1 MGLYMLKK
9 YSGTR
14 NENACA
20 SIAEKGKKR
29 GGRGENKVAQS
40 REEHASNE
48 ASDLTDAPQK
58 LT

>member
-20 SIAEKGKKR
+20 PIAENGKKE
-29 GGRGENKVAQS
+29 GGRGETKWLRAAKNTQAT
-40 REEHASNE
+40 RR
-48 ASDLTDAPQK
+48 LM
-58 LT
+58 